1 MFALERQKRIMEL
14 LRENGSVMVN
24 DLSRDFGVTLETV
37 RRDLEKLEQMEQVR
51 RTHGGAVLFEEIALD
66 LSLEKRSGLNIEG
79 KIAIAKK
86 AVKLI
91 RPGDTIFLDSSTTS
105 FYLSKALKELKN
117 ITVITNNLLIVNE
130 LQACDKIKV
139 IAIGGVLDMGNLSFV
154 GEIALRNIEENFFA
168 NRGTEEIDEA
178 KIVSPLKNV
187 IRIATSED
195 RKIYDKN
202 LVDSSYALKKA
213 RKIFLDQLN
222 DWERQKPFYEKKIVL
237 IKEED
242 NSQKYTWS
250 IFLKTGEVIG
260 QITVQPSEEYPN
272 NSAIRD
278 VGWFVGPKYQ

>member
-37 RRDLEKLEQMEQVR
+37 RRDLEKLEQMDQVR
-51 RTHGGAVLFEEIALD
+51 RTHGGAVLFEEAALD

-79 KIAIAKK
+79 KIAIARK

-105 FYLSKALKELKN
+105 FYLAKALKEFKN

-130 LQACDKIKV
+130 LQSSDKIKV

-168 NRGTEEIDEA
+168 NKVFFSCKG
-178 KIVSPLKNV
+178 V
-187 IRIATSED
+187 IPEKGMLES
-195 RKIYDKN
+195 
-202 LVDSSYALKKA
+202 
-213 RKIFLDQLN
+213 N
-222 DWERQKPFYEKKIVL
+222 DVEYQIKSAMIRNSRQKICIADESKLNTVAFIKLAEFSDIDCFITDKPLDEKFKKIL
-237 IKEED
+237 K
-242 NSQKYTWS
+242 QK
-250 IFLKTGEVIG
+250 KV
-260 QITVQPSEEYPN
+260 EY
-272 NSAIRD
+272 
-278 VGWFVGPKYQ
+278 K